1 MYNINNKIMKK
12 KAFDS
17 SLEPLEFQANSQLHF
32 KREKRIIPFY
42 ARTKRGIPAGSIET
56 SQFWNGRHIWP
67 LFYIY
72 FTTMNVIR
80 QLESVLQCVLV
91 PPLSPTI
98 TLYAQLV
105 AKASQFQ
112 YRHLNYI
119 CILQFSS
126 TPHQSEFKLPF
137 PSAPMVPNEGRTK
150 RQSDFSGGQFQI
162 CY

>member
-72 FTTMNVIR
+72 FTTINLIR
-80 QLESVLQCVLV
+80 QLESVLKYVLV
-91 PPLSPTI
+91 PPPPPPTI

-105 AKASQFQ
+105 AKPSQFQ
-112 YRHLNYI
+112 YRIWITFESYSSVRLLINQNLN
-119 CILQFSS
+119 F
-126 TPHQSEFKLPF
+126 PF
-137 PSAPMVPNEGRTK
+137 PLHQWFPTK
-150 RQSDFSGGQFQI
+150 GVRPTRGQSDF
-162 CY
+162 